1 MPPISVKS
9 RSLRETAGSKFT
21 ATTEKL
27 EKYRVQEHLHL
38 KSENLRKRN
47 VTRFIL
53 WQIM

>member
-1 MPPISVKS
+1 MPLISVKS
-9 RSLRETAGSKFT
+9 RSLQETEGSRFT
-21 ATTEKL
+21 ATTEKS

-38 KSENLRKRN
+38 KSENLKKRN